1 MRGTRVMRTRS
12 IWRALIAA
20 TFGASLVVAFAAP
33 AYATIYSNGQYAN
46 TYEFSY
52 DCGGAPIDVSGST
65 SGREIIRTGTGSQDS
80 AFFDHNN
87 YSWQETHT
95 NRTTGKTIYLSANGL
110 FQETQATRVDGTIFL
125 FSSVNAGQPF
135 VVRDAA
141 GNVILRD
148 RGAIKETILF
158 DTTGDDVPGG
168 IFIESVSL
176 SVAGPHPGFFF
187 DTCSILG

>member
-1 MRGTRVMRTRS
+1 MRGSRVMRTRS
-12 IWRALIAA
+12 MWRALVAA
-20 TFGASLVVAFAAP
+20 AFGTSLVMAFAAP
-33 AYATIYSNGQYAN
+33 AMAVIYSNGQYGD
-46 TYEFSY
+46 TYAFSY
-52 DCGGAPIDVSGST
+52 DCGGAPIDVSGSFG
-65 SGREIIRTGTGSQDS
+65 GREIIRTGTGSQDS

-87 YSWQETHT
+87 YWWQETHT
-95 NRTTGKTIYLSANGL
+95 NQTTGKTISISANGL
-110 FQETQATRVDGTIFL
+110 FQETRATRVDGSIFL

-141 GNVILRD
+141 GNVLLRD